1 MLGVGE
7 HVYSRIK
14 TCWSVFLKISVIAH
28 LEERIS
34 KCINWTNVQMLG
46 VGEHVYSRVK
56 TTWSVFL
63 KISVITH
70 LEERISTC
78 IITKTTENF
87 YFQLDKIL
95 NVLATCHGRGI

>member
-1 MLGVGE
+1 MTSEIQQG
-7 HVYSRIK
+7 K
-14 TCWSVFLKISVIAH
+14 TS
-28 LEERIS
+28 
-34 KCINWTNVQMLG
+34 VQMLG

-56 TTWSVFL
+56 TSWSVFL

-70 LEERISTC
+70 LEERISKC

-95 NVLATCHGRGI
+95 NVLATCHGRGIKNLQ